1 MKIKIIIPLLCTCS
15 FSLCQTTEKIIQYIK
30 KYSHLAVIEMYRYK
44 IPASITM
51 AQAIIESGAGT
62 SELAIQA
69 NNHFGIKCHADWE
82 GMNYIQ
88 NDDEITECFRKYF
101 SVEESYRDHSLF
113 IISRPRYADL
123 FNLPLSDYKKW
134 AYGLKECGYATQ
146 KEYPEKLI
154 KIIEQYQLYKLD
166 HLWIYDTEEEALSQL
181 PNELHS
187 MLSPKKG

>member
-1 MKIKIIIPLLCTCS
+1 MKIRIISLILHTCFIS
-15 FSLCQTTEKIIQYIK
+15 FSQTSEKILQYIK
-30 KYSHLAVIEMYRYK
+30 NYSHLAVIEMYRYK

-62 SELAIQA
+62 SSLAINA

-88 NDDEITECFRKYF
+88 DDDETTECFRKYF
-101 SVEESYRDHSLF
+101 SVEESFRDHSLF

-123 FNLPLSDYKKW
+123 FNIPVSDYKKW

-154 KIIEQYQLYKLD
+154 KLIDQYQLYRLD
-166 HLWIYDTEEEALSQL
+166 HLWIYDTEEEALGQL
-181 PNELHS
+181 PQELN
-187 MLSPKKG
+187 LISPKKG